1 MLRIYKV
8 SLSIV
13 RDVQPVVQIIA
24 RRDPNLADQLD
35 RSTTSAPLNIAEGSY
50 SRGRNRNKHY
60 HIALGSTREGLSCL
74 EVAHAKGIIAH
85 LDESLVDRMRH
96 VIGTLVNIVG
106 VN

>member
-1 MLRIYKV
+1 
-8 SLSIV
+8 
-13 RDVQPVVQIIA
+13 
-24 RRDPNLADQLD
+24 
-35 RSTTSAPLNIAEGSY
+35 
-50 SRGRNRNKHY
+50 
-60 HIALGSTREGLSCL
+60 LGSTREGLSCL